1 MGGDWKW
8 LQHDIQFLKS
18 SALTGDI
25 KLIMSQMKICKL
37 KMIRKL
43 ALVDKHPPPNISHI
57 KKKMLLFYLL
67 GLPEERGVVR
77 GIF

>member
-43 ALVDKHPPPNISHI
+43 ALVDKYPPPNISHI